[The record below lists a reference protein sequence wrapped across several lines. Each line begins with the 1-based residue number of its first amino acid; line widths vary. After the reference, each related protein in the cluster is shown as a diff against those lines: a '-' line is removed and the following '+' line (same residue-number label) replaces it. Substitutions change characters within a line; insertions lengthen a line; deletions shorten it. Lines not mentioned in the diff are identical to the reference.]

1 MTYLEAGEH
10 QAVAVNHEWC
20 LTSKGTK
27 ALCVRFEVVNHE
39 GQTGNFINWWGYFS
53 EKAWERTIE
62 SLRHMGFNGDDLTSL
77 GELNQKVSLSVIED
91 EYEGR
96 IRPKVAWVNALGN
109 KRILVNDVMD
119 QKTVGQ
125 FAAAMKN
132 RIASMQKGNSIP
144 SNGVPGASESNDEIP
159 F

>member
-1 MTYLEAGEH
+1 
-10 QAVAVNHEWC
+10 
-20 LTSKGTK
+20 
-27 ALCVRFEVVNHE
+27 
-39 GQTGNFINWWGYFS
+39 
-53 EKAWERTIE
+53 
-62 SLRHMGFNGDDLTSL
+62 
-77 GELNQKVSLSVIED
+77 LNQKVSLSVIED